1 MKKSLV
7 LIASLVLGFIS
18 FLSCGQ
24 DDEEV
29 APTATHMY
37 WTDSGTGKIQRA
49 NLDGSNVQDLVNQL
63 HTAQR
68 IALDV
73 DGGKMYWTTIRT
85 DKIQRANLDGS
96 NVQDLVNQLHTLGGI
111 AFLAG
116 IALDVDGD
124 KMYWI
129 DNGTNKIQC
138 ANLDGSNVQD
148 LITQLD
154 NPVDIAL
161 NVPRR

>member
-1 MKKSLV
+1 
-7 LIASLVLGFIS
+7 
-18 FLSCGQ
+18 
-24 DDEEV
+24 
-29 APTATHMY
+29 
-37 WTDSGTGKIQRA
+37 
-49 NLDGSNVQDLVNQL
+49 L

>member
-49 NLDGSNVQDLVNQL
+49 NLDGSNVQDLVTGVRKLSGIALDVDDDKMYWIDDRKGKIQRANLDGSNVQDLVNQL

-85 DKIQRANLDGS
+85 DPECVNYRAS
-96 NVQDLVNQLHTLGGI
+96 
-111 AFLAG
+111 
-116 IALDVDGD
+116 
-124 KMYWI
+124 
-129 DNGTNKIQC
+129 
-138 ANLDGSNVQD
+138 
-148 LITQLD
+148 
-154 NPVDIAL
+154 P
-161 NVPRR
+161 

>member
-1 MKKSLV
+1 
-7 LIASLVLGFIS
+7 
-18 FLSCGQ
+18 
-24 DDEEV
+24 
-29 APTATHMY
+29 
-37 WTDSGTGKIQRA
+37 
-49 NLDGSNVQDLVNQL
+49 
-63 HTAQR
+63 
-68 IALDV
+68 
-73 DGGKMYWTTIRT
+73 MYWTTIRT

-96 NVQDLVNQLHTLGGI
+96 NVQDLVNLDTLGGI

-138 ANLDGSNVQD
+138 ANLDGSNIQD

-161 NVPRR
+161 DVPRR